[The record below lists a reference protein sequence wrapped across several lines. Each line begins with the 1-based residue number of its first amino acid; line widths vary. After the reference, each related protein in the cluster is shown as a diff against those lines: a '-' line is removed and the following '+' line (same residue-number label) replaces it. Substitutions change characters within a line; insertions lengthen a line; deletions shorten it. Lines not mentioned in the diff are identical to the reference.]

1 MDRKHE
7 HESEEAGPGSKV
19 QRLSGVLQHAAEFR
33 ISSVETKHGLEVPVS
48 VNQDEKELLLTKNL
62 ENPYLWYETEFPKE
76 LEVEGMRKEM
86 KSMINFDVFTEV
98 SVAQL
103 NQDQLSSAISSKWVK
118 TRKPDGSVRCR
129 LVCRGFDQVVDDP
142 DQTFAS
148 TPSLTTLKLLLTLAV
163 TFGWDVFTGDISTA
177 FLHALITGEDIFIIP
192 PCEFYPDQN
201 VVWKLKRALY
211 GLKNSPRLWQDHF
224 ASVMKKLNFDRMKSD
239 PNLYVHKTKRL
250 YVLTYVD
257 DLMFFGNRSD
267 IDMVMTEM
275 RKELLLKTTG
285 HLSEGQEVHFLGR
298 EIRRTPEAIELSMS
312 PIYVEK
318 IMETLEMQTCKSVTT
333 PGVDILKKVTNSDE
347 VSPEMHKLY
356 RRVVR
361 WSVALAVKLAM

>member
-1 MDRKHE
+1 M
-7 HESEEAGPGSKV
+7 V
-19 QRLSGVLQHAAEFR
+19 
-33 ISSVETKHGLEVPVS
+33 
-48 VNQDEKELLLTKNL
+48 
-62 ENPYLWYETEFPKE
+62 
-76 LEVEGMRKEM
+76 
-86 KSMINFDVFTEV
+86 NFDVFAEV
-98 SVAQL
+98 PVTQL

-163 TFGWDVFTGDISTA
+163 TFGWNVFTGDISTA

-192 PCEFYPDQN
+192 PSEFYPDQN

-257 DLMFFGNRSD
+257 DLMFFGHRSD
-267 IDMVMTEM
+267 IDVVMTEM

-285 HLSEGQEVHFLGR
+285 QFSEGQEVHFLGR
-298 EIRRTPEAIELSMS
+298 EIRRTSEAIELSMS

-318 IMETLEMQTCKSVTT
+318 ILETLEMQTCKSVTT
-333 PGVDILKKVTNSDE
+333 PQ
-347 VSPEMHKLY
+347 
-356 RRVVR
+356 
-361 WSVALAVKLAM
+361 